1 MSPDESHRLELQIAA
16 LRTVVE
22 TGFGA
27 VRGDLNLLARGET
40 MNIEEL
46 KEHDGRLKDLEARR
60 IPQTFLGPVLSLA
73 AITVS
78 VVAIVKGG

>member
-46 KEHDGRLKDLEARR
+46 KEHDTRLKDLEARR
-60 IPQTFLGPVLSLA
+60 IPQTFLGPVLGLA
-73 AITVS
+73 AIAVS
-78 VVAIVKGG
+78 IIAMLKGG

>member
-1 MSPDESHRLELQIAA
+1 VSPEEGHRLELQIAA

-40 MNIEEL
+40 MNIKEL
-46 KEHDGRLKDLEARR
+46 EDHDTRLKDLEARR

-73 AITVS
+73 AIAVS
-78 VVAIVKGG
+78 AIALLKGG